1 MTTKSLPWQLTAAA
15 IVLGVEALAL
25 VAGAGYFVFG
35 ILTDQARLL
44 PTLIALAGFT
54 LLAAV
59 WFTSLSAGLFKGK
72 QAARTP
78 AMFAQ
83 MIPFSIGIGSANGP
97 NSNALIATLLLVLA
111 VFVVGLLLSK
121 PVGEKM
127 NRSL

>member
-1 MTTKSLPWQLTAAA
+1 
-15 IVLGVEALAL
+15 
-25 VAGAGYFVFG
+25 
-35 ILTDQARLL
+35 
-44 PTLIALAGFT
+44 
-54 LLAAV
+54 
-59 WFTSLSAGLFKGK
+59 LFKGK

-97 NSNALIATLLLVLA
+97 NSNALIATLLMVVA